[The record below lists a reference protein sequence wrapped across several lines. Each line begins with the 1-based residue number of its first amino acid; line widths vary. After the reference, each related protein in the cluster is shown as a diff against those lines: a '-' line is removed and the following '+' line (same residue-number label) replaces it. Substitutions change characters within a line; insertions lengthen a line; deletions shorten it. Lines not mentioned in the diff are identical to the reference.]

1 MFASSKS
8 VSVSKRGQT
17 SSHLK
22 RLSRWCF
29 WIILEMFSKWS
40 FIKLH
45 TQYLNHF
52 SNVAFLFSIRG
63 RRSNWSAIAFPS
75 VPNPPHHHLC
85 VVRRMLLLKLMFN
98 TTRLYT
104 EFVKTKEY
112 PLIVFVVYYIHSSSA
127 IQNTGSS
134 LRQCSYIY
142 ATKKKMCSLL
152 FWEL

>member
-98 TTRLYT
+98 TTRLYKYWICQNERIPINCFCCLLHT
-104 EFVKTKEY
+104 FVISDSKYRKFSPTMQ
-112 PLIVFVVYYIHSSSA
+112 LHLCN
-127 IQNTGSS
+127 Q
-134 LRQCSYIY
+134 
-142 ATKKKMCSLL
+142 KKDV
-152 FWEL
+152 

>member
-22 RLSRWCF
+22 RLSHWCF
-29 WIILEMFSKWS
+29 WMILEMFLKWS

-52 SNVAFLFSIRG
+52 SIVAFLFSIGG

-112 PLIVFVVYYIHSSSA
+112 PLIVFVVYYIRHQRIK
-127 IQNTGSS
+127 IQKVLSDKAAKLMQPKN
-134 LRQCSYIY
+134 
-142 ATKKKMCSLL
+142 KMCSLL